1 LPISWRTCAAPTP
14 SAAAELVVAAKM
26 EFSSRIDR
34 LRDRLGAGARG
45 HLQRLSRRIHVA
57 AGRPAFAGFPTRLAM
72 RGRHAAELSHV
83 LARLMRAGIAVRERR
98 CQQLDRQLGTFDLG
112 RRLEGIRTRLVG
124 ADGRLSAA
132 ARRRQHRA
140 GAQLGHVA
148 GRLDALNPLAVLGS
162 RVRRCVE
169 RGQVARPAGR
179 LVGHAGRHRQ
189 GHAGQWRVG
198 LRGTLHRG
206 IDTMDTTDTKVNT
219 QPRAMSDTSIK
230 DFEAAIAELESI
242 VKKLEEGELPLEQS
256 LELYERGMKLS
267 RFCHSRLEEAER
279 RIEILN
285 ERGEL
290 KTAPASLGSDA
301 PER

>member
-1 LPISWRTCAAPTP
+1 
-14 SAAAELVVAAKM
+14 
-26 EFSSRIDR
+26 
-34 LRDRLGAGARG
+34 
-45 HLQRLSRRIHVA
+45 
-57 AGRPAFAGFPTRLAM
+57 
-72 RGRHAAELSHV
+72 
-83 LARLMRAGIAVRERR
+83 
-98 CQQLDRQLGTFDLG
+98 
-112 RRLEGIRTRLVG
+112 
-124 ADGRLSAA
+124 
-132 ARRRQHRA
+132 
-140 GAQLGHVA
+140 
-148 GRLDALNPLAVLGS
+148 
-162 RVRRCVE
+162 
-169 RGQVARPAGR
+169 
-179 LVGHAGRHRQ
+179 
-189 GHAGQWRVG
+189 
-198 LRGTLHRG
+198 
-206 IDTMDTTDTKVNT
+206 MDTTDTKVNT